1 MSKRK
6 SKSIKKSPKSSSSR
20 YILIVR
26 HGTKKELSNRYDL
39 PICSKK
45 YCQDKNTFS
54 KLKLVKKS
62 PNQKIVYASPF
73 LRTKQTAG
81 RMAKK
86 LDYDKPIYIDDGL
99 GEAYSQVSSQLK
111 KCGESRYRVASSSPK
126 RIDKCMKKNINSL
139 EKKTLYKATSELSRY
154 NFKKSRSPKRHRVNS
169 KKNQDQMFKHSVE
182 NILKKNPNK
191 DIIIVTHGRNV
202 QKSLQ
207 NLSPRRGI
215 PRLSL
220 LPPTCGSI
228 LYKENGKNIK
238 IINSKGIWNL

>member
-1 MSKRK
+1 MVEQ
-6 SKSIKKSPKSSSSR
+6 KSIKNSSKSR
-20 YILIVR
+20 FILIAR

-54 KLKLVKKS
+54 KLKTLKKS
-62 PNQKIVYASPF
+62 PNKKIVYTSPF

-86 LDYDKPIYIDDGL
+86 LDYDKPIYIDNGL
-99 GEAYSQVSSQLK
+99 GEAYTQVSSQLK
-111 KCGESRYRVASSSPK
+111 KCGENKYRVASSSSK
-126 RIDKCMKKNINSL
+126 RIDKCMKNINSA
-139 EKKTLYKATSELSRY
+139 EKSFLYNATSELTRY
-154 NFKKSRSPKRHRVNS
+154 KFKKSRSPKSTRVDS
-169 KKNQDQMFKHSVE
+169 KKTQDKLFKKSVE

-191 DIIIVTHGRNV
+191 DIVIVTHGRNV

-220 LPPTCGSI
+220 LPPTCGSV
-228 LYKENGKNIK
+228 LFKQSGKNIK
-238 IINSKGIWNL
+238 IVNSKGIVNI

>member
-6 SKSIKKSPKSSSSR
+6 SKSIKKSPKSSNSR

-62 PNQKIVYASPF
+62 PNQKVVYASPF

-86 LDYDKPIYIDDGL
+86 IDYTKPIYIDDGL

-111 KCGESRYRVASSSPK
+111 KCGESRYRVAKSSPK
-126 RIDKCMKKNINSL
+126 RIDKCMKNTNLL
-139 EKKTLYKATSELSRY
+139 EKKILYKATSELSRY
-154 NFKKSRSPKRHRVNS
+154 NFKKSPKCHRVSS
-169 KKNQDQMFKHSVE
+169 KKNQDQMFKRSVE
-182 NILKKNPNK
+182 NILKTNPNR

-228 LYKENGKNIK
+228 LYKQNGKNIK
-238 IINSKGIWNL
+238 IVNSKGILTI

>member
-1 MSKRK
+1 MPPKR
-6 SKSIKKSPKSSSSR
+6 SR

-39 PICSKK
+39 PICSKN

-54 KLKLVKKS
+54 KLKTLKKS
-62 PNQKIVYASPF
+62 PNKKVVYASPF

-86 LDYDKPIYIDDGL
+86 LEYTKPIYIEDGL
-99 GEAYSQVSSQLK
+99 GEAYSQVSKQLS
-111 KCGESRYRVASSSPK
+111 KCGENRYRVASSSPK
-126 RIDKCMKKNINSL
+126 RIDKCMKNVKSI
-139 EKKTLYKATSELSRY
+139 EKSTLYKATSELSRY
-154 NFKKSRSPKRHRVNS
+154 KFKKSPKRSPRRHVKS
-169 KKNQDQMFKHSVE
+169 KKNQDQLFKKSVE
-182 NILKKNPNK
+182 NIMKKNPNK
-191 DIIIVTHGRNV
+191 DIVIITHGRNV

-215 PRLSL
+215 PRISL

-228 LYKENGKNIK
+228 LYQQTGKNVK
-238 IINSKGIWNL
+238 IVNSKGIWNL

>member
-6 SKSIKKSPKSSSSR
+6 SKSIKKSPKSSNSR

-62 PNQKIVYASPF
+62 PNQKVVYTSPF

-81 RMAKK
+81 RMTKK
-86 LDYDKPIYIDDGL
+86 LDYNKPIYIDDGL
-99 GEAYSQVSSQLK
+99 GEAYSQVSKQLK
-111 KCGESRYRVASSSPK
+111 KCGENKYRVASSSPQK
-126 RIDKCMKKNINSL
+126 IDKCMKNVNSK
-139 EKKTLYKATSELSRY
+139 EKLFLYKATSELSRY
-154 NFKKSRSPKRHRVNS
+154 KFKKSRSPKSSRINT
-169 KKNQDQMFKHSVE
+169 KKAQDKLFKRSVE
-182 NILKKNPNK
+182 NILKRNPNK
-191 DIIIVTHGRNV
+191 DIVIVTHGRNV

-220 LPPTCGSI
+220 LPPTCGSV
-228 LYKENGKNIK
+228 LYKQSGKQVK
-238 IINSKGIWNL
+238 IVNSKGILNI

>member
-6 SKSIKKSPKSSSSR
+6 SKSIKKSPKSSSR

-62 PNQKIVYASPF
+62 PNQKVVYASPF

-81 RMAKK
+81 RMVKK

-126 RIDKCMKKNINSL
+126 RIDKCMKNINSK
-139 EKKTLYKATSELSRY
+139 EKLFLYKATSELSRY
-154 NFKKSRSPKRHRVNS
+154 NFKKSHSPKHHRVNS
-169 KKNQDQMFKHSVE
+169 KKNQDQMFKRSVE
-182 NILKKNPNK
+182 NILKRNPNK

-220 LPPTCGSI
+220 LPPTCGSV
-228 LYKENGKNIK
+228 LYKQSGKQVK
-238 IINSKGIWNL
+238 IVNSKGILNI

>member
-1 MSKRK
+1 MSNRKLPKK
-6 SKSIKKSPKSSSSR
+6 SKSR

-26 HGTKKELSNRYDL
+26 HGTKTELSNRYDL
-39 PICSKK
+39 PICSKN
-45 YCQDKNTFS
+45 YCQDKNTFL
-54 KLKLVKKS
+54 KLKTLKKS
-62 PNQKIVYASPF
+62 PNRKVVYASPF

-86 LDYDKPIYIDDGL
+86 LDYTKPIYVDDGL
-99 GEAYSQVSSQLK
+99 GEAYSQVAKQLK
-111 KCGESRYRVASSSPK
+111 KCGEHSYRVASSSPK
-126 RIDKCMKKNINSL
+126 RIDKCMKNIKSC
-139 EKKTLYKATSELSRY
+139 EKSTLYMATSELSRY
-154 NFKKSRSPKRHRVNS
+154 KFSRGKFRSPKRRIQS
-169 KKNQDQMFKHSVE
+169 KKAQDQAFKHSVE

-207 NLSPRRGI
+207 NLSPRRGL

-228 LYKENGKNIK
+228 LYKQTGKNVDIV
-238 IINSKGIWNL
+238 NSKGIWTL

>member
-1 MSKRK
+1 MSSRRK
-6 SKSIKKSPKSSSSR
+6 SLSVPKSR

-26 HGTKKELSNRYDL
+26 HGTKKELSNRFDL

-45 YCQDKNTFS
+45 YCQDTNTFS
-54 KLKLVKKS
+54 KLKTLKKS
-62 PNQKIVYASPF
+62 PNQKVVYASPF

-81 RMAKK
+81 RMAQKI
-86 LDYDKPIYIDDGL
+86 DYRKPIYIDNGL
-99 GEAYSQVSSQLK
+99 GEAYNQVSSQLK
-111 KCGESRYRVASSSPK
+111 KCGEHRYRVASSSPK
-126 RIDKCMKKNINSL
+126 RIDKCMKNINSS
-139 EKKTLYKATSELSRY
+139 EKSFLYKAQSELSRY
-154 NFKKSRSPKRHRVNS
+154 KFCKSPNRKSPHSKKAQDKLFKK
-169 KKNQDQMFKHSVE
+169 SVE
-182 NILKKNPNK
+182 NILKRNPNK

-228 LYKENGKNIK
+228 LYKQSGKQVK
-238 IINSKGIWNL
+238 IVNSKGIFNL